1 MNTFIFRNEYILQT
15 SSKAPTHNGAYT
27 QFRRFGSTCNG
38 EATETCNPAYSSVWM
53 KTPHKRVLTKNIP
66 HQRYLSSFLIVVCI
80 FFHFYTLFVSAEL
93 QSIPPLPVVACFVFW
108 LLFVSIVVYSV
119 LTIFIVL
126 SVLDIYYVI
135 VCTLSMVRIVRIFR
149 IWLLGRCL
157 LVCDVVE
164 NL

>member
-80 FFHFYTLFVSAEL
+80 FFS
-93 QSIPPLPVVACFVFW
+93 
-108 LLFVSIVVYSV
+108 LLY
-119 LTIFIVL
+119 
-126 SVLDIYYVI
+126 
-135 VCTLSMVRIVRIFR
+135 IVRQCR
-149 IWLLGRCL
+149 AAEHTSLACCCL
-157 LVCDVVE
+157 FCVLAFICFYSGLQCAYYIYCVVGVGHILCDSMYIEHGTNCSYFSNLVARPMSVGM
-164 NL
+164 